1 MLERMKA
8 TGVKW
13 PRLSAEDMSALIA
26 YLNLP
31 NNLPNTL
38 PNKEKR

>member
-31 NNLPNTL
+31 NKAKP
-38 PNKEKR
+38 